1 MSAYELY
8 GQGNIDG
15 VVDYSP
21 SEKSSSPDNLRLAIV
36 GAISNVEGRV
46 KEFVSENPYI
56 LDHYRQSL
64 TRYLNPSK
72 SLLAMQTSASLKL
85 TKNPT
90 EYLNVFGVAY
100 RYLRYLQVRKRIK
113 ATSTSQYGRLAALEL
128 PAGDLKRR
136 TDLERRQKFLSW
148 IQDPDKVIYDDTL
161 LKAWRN

>member
-85 TKNPT
+85 TKNL
-90 EYLNVFGVAY
+90 LN
-100 RYLRYLQVRKRIK
+100 I
-113 ATSTSQYGRLAALEL
+113 STSLGLRIDICGIFKFGR
-128 PAGDLKRR
+128 GSRR
-136 TDLERRQKFLSW
+136 L
-148 IQDPDKVIYDDTL
+148 TL
-161 LKAWRN
+161 HSMVA